1 MEVLKHGN
9 LYETKEI
16 SVGISVC
23 NNCSCKFSYTGDDLI
38 IEFPN
43 EPLTL
48 MPRIEKYV
56 ICPEC
61 KKRKEIY

>member
-9 LYETKEI
+9 LYEASFK
-16 SVGISVC
+16 GISVC
-23 NNCSCKFSYTGDDLI
+23 NNCSCKFSYTKDDLI
-38 IEFPN
+38 VEFPN
-43 EPLTL
+43 ELDLLT
-48 MPRIEKYV
+48 PRIKKYV